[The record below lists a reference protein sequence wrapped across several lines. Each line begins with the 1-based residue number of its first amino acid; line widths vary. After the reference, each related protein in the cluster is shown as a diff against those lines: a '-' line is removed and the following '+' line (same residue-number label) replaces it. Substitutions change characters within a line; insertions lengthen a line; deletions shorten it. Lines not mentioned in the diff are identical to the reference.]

1 MLHLR
6 GLCEGLLRQL
16 QRVRGPALQ
25 PEFTRQLRRRGSL
38 TGGNSI
44 RGAERRAAGSLAC
57 EIGAT
62 KQ

>member
-6 GLCEGLLRQL
+6 GLSDGLLSQL
-16 QRVRGPALQ
+16 QRVRVPALQ

-44 RGAERRAAGSLAC
+44 LGAERRAAGSLAC